1 MLHIEGGPMQSFTGK
16 LAVVTGGGTGM
27 GRELTR
33 QLAAEGCDVAIC
45 DVSATNMAD
54 TLAACATESPDATV
68 TSFVADVSSEAA
80 LVAFR
85 DHVTEA
91 HATDHLDLLFNN
103 AGIGGGG
110 SMVGDP
116 RDEWEQVF
124 NVCWGGVYL
133 GVRTFLPLLLCSEE
147 ARIVNT
153 SSVNGF
159 WATIGPTTAHTA
171 YSAAKFAVKGFS
183 EALITDLAN
192 NAPHVGVSVVMPGHI
207 GTSIVFN
214 SGSYLGRDPK
224 ELDDEQVAQLRE
236 RIGARVDVAGAS
248 DEDLRNLMVG
258 MAEGFRDNAPTTAG
272 EAATIILEGVRNGRW
287 RILVG
292 DDAHRLDEAVRADPE
307 HAYTAEFLDR
317 LRAQGVFTAM
327 PQSG

>member
-1 MLHIEGGPMQSFTGK
+1 MQSFTGK

-33 QLAAEGCDVAIC
+33 QLVAEGCDVAIC

-54 TLAACATESPDATV
+54 TLAACATEAPDAMV
-68 TSFVADVSSEAA
+68 TSFVADVSSEDA

-85 DHVTEA
+85 DHVVA
-91 HATDHLDLLFNN
+91 VHDTDHLDLLFNN

-110 SMVGDP
+110 SIVDDP
-116 RDEWEQVF
+116 REEWEQVF

-133 GVRTFLPLLLCSEE
+133 GVRTFLPLLRKSEE

-159 WATIGPTTAHTA
+159 WATLGPTTSHTA

-192 NAPHVGVSVVMPGHI
+192 TAPNIRVSVVMPGHI
-207 GTSIVFN
+207 GTNIVFN

-224 ELDDEQVAQLRE
+224 ELDAEQVAQLRE
-236 RIGARVDVAGAS
+236 RIGGRGLDVSGAS

-258 MAEGFRDNAPTTAG
+258 MAEGFRDNAPTSAS
-272 EAATIILEGVRNGRW
+272 EAAAIILEGVRNDRW

-292 DDAHRLDEAVRADPE
+292 DDAHRLDEAVRKDPE
-307 HAYTAEFLDR
+307 RAYTAEFLEE
-317 LRAQGVFTAM
+317 LRATGVFAAM

>member
-1 MLHIEGGPMQSFTGK
+1 MESFTGK

-54 TLAACATESPDATV
+54 TVAACAAESPDATV
-68 TSFVADVSSEAA
+68 TSIVAYGSSEAA

-85 DHVTEA
+85 DHVASA
-91 HATDHLDLLFNN
+91 HATDHIDLLFNN

-110 SMVGDP
+110 SLVNDS
-116 RDEWEQVF
+116 REEWEQVF
-124 NVCWGGVYL
+124 DVCWGGVYL
-133 GVRTFLPLLLCSEE
+133 GVRTFLPLLLRSEE

-159 WATIGPTTAHTA
+159 WATLGPTTSHTA

-192 NAPHVGVSVVMPGHI
+192 TAPHIGVSVVMPGHI

-214 SGSYLGRDPK
+214 SGAYFGRDPK
-224 ELDDEQVAQLRE
+224 ELDEEQVAQLRE
-236 RIGARVDVAGAS
+236 RIGGRGVDVSTAS

-258 MAEGFRDNAPTTAG
+258 MAEGFRDNAPTSAG

-292 DDAHRLDEAVRADPE
+292 DDAHRLDEAVRKDPE
-307 HAYTAEFLDR
+307 RAYTAEFLDE
-317 LRAQGVFTAM
+317 LRATGVFAAM